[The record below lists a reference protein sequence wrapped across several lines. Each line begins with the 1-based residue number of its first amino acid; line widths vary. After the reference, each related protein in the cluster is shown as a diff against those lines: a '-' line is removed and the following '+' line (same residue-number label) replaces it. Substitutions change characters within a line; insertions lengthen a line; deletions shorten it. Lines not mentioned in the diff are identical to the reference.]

1 MRTKSFFLILSFYFI
16 LTTIQAQSVDDAFK
30 QAKKENKIVMMFVES
45 PDCPQCNDVADK
57 GISGDAVKQLI
68 KDSCVFI
75 KTKSKD
81 FDQLVSPSLFVISK
95 TFFGIAYFDADRN
108 ILYIA
113 PNSTSLSYTYLQNI
127 NLALKEKRETENN
140 YAALKKNYYNRLNDS
155 QSIRKLIEKILSM
168 KAEPKQSLIDELTMK
183 ASEDSL
189 NAVSFVQFI
198 MRTAPLINS
207 TALLN
212 IGKNKDNYNVAW
224 YGMSLQERK
233 TINARLTNKSLVKA
247 VSDKDMSYAFTVAN
261 YVQQTYTTNYE
272 EGQKANQSIILQY
285 YKMIKDT
292 TNYLRNV
299 SQFYERYYMN
309 ISADKAKAD
318 DSIALKKMV
327 KNTINDS
334 TKRKADSLRF
344 VELGVKPPTGGT
356 LNRVMVSY
364 SPQRQIYAGALNEG
378 AWTVYTYTK
387 DVNYINKALTWA
399 RHGIEIYESP
409 EIMDTYARLLYRTN
423 NKEEAI
429 SWEQKAVDKRKEMKM
444 PASEFEKVLN
454 LMKSGAVKIDEY

>member
-1 MRTKSFFLILSFYFI
+1 
-16 LTTIQAQSVDDAFK
+16 
-30 QAKKENKIVMMFVES
+30 
-45 PDCPQCNDVADK
+45 
-57 GISGDAVKQLI
+57 
-68 KDSCVFI
+68 
-75 KTKSKD
+75 
-81 FDQLVSPSLFVISK
+81 
-95 TFFGIAYFDADRN
+95 
-108 ILYIA
+108 
-113 PNSTSLSYTYLQNI
+113 
-127 NLALKEKRETENN
+127 
-140 YAALKKNYYNRLNDS
+140 
-155 QSIRKLIEKILSM
+155 
-168 KAEPKQSLIDELTMK
+168 
-183 ASEDSL
+183 
-189 NAVSFVQFI
+189 
-198 MRTAPLINS
+198 
-207 TALLN
+207 
-212 IGKNKDNYNVAW
+212 
-224 YGMSLQERK
+224 
-233 TINARLTNKSLVKA
+233 
-247 VSDKDMSYAFTVAN
+247 MSYAFTVAN

-429 SWEQKAVDKRKEMKM
+429 SWEQKAADKRKEMKM
-444 PASEFEKVLN
+444 PSSEFEKVLN
-454 LMKSGAVKIDEY
+454 LMKSGAAKIDDY